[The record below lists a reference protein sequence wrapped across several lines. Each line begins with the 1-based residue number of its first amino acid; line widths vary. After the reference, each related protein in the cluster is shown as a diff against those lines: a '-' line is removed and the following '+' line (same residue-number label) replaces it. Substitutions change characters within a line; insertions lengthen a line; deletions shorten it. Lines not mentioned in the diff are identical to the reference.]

1 MQACRKASSPTARPH
16 GSRHARLRARIQ
28 ARHYLCAA
36 TPPHAWLHAQPHA
49 RSRPTHAANT
59 SARMAAVP
67 GARTHGGTHACS
79 KATSPRTAAR
89 LHARRHT
96 SQHATHPNQPA
107 ARTIC
112 DLKQNTRTKYEHDD
126 AEEDASSEPA
136 LSMGCTLS
144 SASVSLP
151 ISAFSA
157 LDETSASASQIQTK
171 LLVGCVCVSE

>member
-1 MQACRKASSPTARPH
+1 MAARTAARTVKA
-16 GSRHARLRARIQ
+16 
-28 ARHYLCAA
+28 
-36 TPPHAWLHAQPHA
+36 A
-49 RSRPTHAANT
+49 RSHSRTHAANT

-171 LLVGCVCVSE
+171 LLVGCVRVSE